1 MGVVSPIGNSCSK
14 FLQSLKSGKNGISYI
29 SSFNTDKFSVKIAGE
44 VDIDLNNL
52 IDKKEQNRIDRF
64 TALTIFASHEAINNS
79 NILNSTI
86 NKNRIG
92 VIIGSGIGGISTFEA
107 QHKLLLKNPKL
118 YSLKVTEFTAEIA
131 KIKKIRQLLRRFQ
144 TKFARKRLAILE
156 GRDMGIL
163 FPNADVKIFFKCS
176 LKVAARRRLKEYKK
190 LNRRITLKKVE
201 RAIRIRNH
209 VDSTRKFS
217 PLRIPQGAVIVD
229 TSKINKKQMFGKIF
243 KIVESKLLLKYG
255 RNYKAR

>member
-1 MGVVSPIGNSCSK
+1 MR
-14 FLQSLKSGKNGISYI
+14 LKSKVKLLVTCDSGAGAGKTTAAKYVSKKFGLALLTSGLLYRYVAYRLIVSKKTTNNIS
-29 SSFNTDKFSVKIAGE
+29 FLKKIT
-44 VDIDLNNL
+44 
-52 IDKKEQNRIDRF
+52 K
-64 TALTIFASHEAINNS
+64 
-79 NILNSTI
+79 NI
-86 NKNRIG
+86 
-92 VIIGSGIGGISTFEA
+92 
-107 QHKLLLKNPKL
+107 KLSLLKNPKL
-118 YSLKVTEFTAEIA
+118 YSLKVTEYTAEIA

-144 TKFARKRLAILE
+144 AKFARKRLAILE

-190 LNRRITLKKVE
+190 LNRRITLKKVK

-209 VDSTRKFS
+209 IDSTRKFS
-217 PLRIPQGAVIVD
+217 PLRIPLGAVIVD